1 MNMSSR
7 ITQDID
13 RACQALKSGGIVG
26 IPTETVY
33 GLAAIAL
40 NEEAV
45 SRVFR
50 VKGRPTSHPLIIHLS
65 PQDDINRWG
74 RLNEHANVLAN
85 AFWPGPL
92 TLLVPRTPLVP
103 DWVTGGRDTVALRI
117 PAHDMT
123 IALLDVLNDAVVAP
137 SANRFGHVSPTSAQH
152 VIDDLGDSV
161 DLVLDGGQCIIGVE
175 STIVDC
181 TDSSIQILRPGKVS
195 ALEIAKV
202 TGLNISSTEGPSRA
216 PGMLLAHYAP
226 SARVELCNSLSEAQ
240 TRFDRYIKDGIS
252 AEVLHYEDPSTY
264 ALSLYDNLRT
274 ADLRGREVVIAVLPA
289 DDGLGAA
296 IRDRLTKAAASI

>member
-92 TLLVPRTPLVP
+92 TLLLPRTPLVP

-123 IALLDVLNDAVVAP
+123 ISLLDALNDAVVAP

-152 VIDDLGDSV
+152 VIDDLGDSA
-161 DLVLDGGQCIIGVE
+161 DLVLDGGQCVIGVE

-181 TDSSIQILRPGKVS
+181 TDLSIQILRPGKVS

-202 TGLNISSTEGPSRA
+202 TGLSISSTEGPSRA

-226 SARVELCNSLSEAQ
+226 SARVELCNSLFEAQ
-240 TRFDRYIKDGIS
+240 TRFGQYIKDGIS
-252 AEVLHYEDPSTY
+252 VEVLHYEDPSTY